1 MKVESQKKEN
11 VKSLNL
17 IMITLLVN
25 HHNLQASRIIQLT
38 SLNMIVSH
46 RMYFVITGI
55 FQLTLMFL
63 KLILLQYQ
71 QRMLQEHTMYLTLV
85 VKFHLE

>member
-25 HHNLQASRIIQLT
+25 HRNLQVSRIIQLT

-46 RMYFVITGI
+46 RMYFMITGT

-63 KLILLQYQ
+63 KLIL
-71 QRMLQEHTMYLTLV
+71 
-85 VKFHLE
+85 